1 MAASGR
7 FTSDQKMMTLA
18 NFYTNVMK
26 KKKHETLKCTHNLH
40 TGRWHREVLCKI
52 PRPTTLP
59 YQRNLLNSEQHFCRL
74 SMKRCVC
81 DSLI

>member
-26 KKKHETLKCTHNLH
+26 KKKNM
-40 TGRWHREVLCKI
+40 RR
-52 PRPTTLP
+52 
-59 YQRNLLNSEQHFCRL
+59 
-74 SMKRCVC
+74 
-81 DSLI
+81 